1 MKVWAPDPQN
11 SGGGTNPHTKY
22 FYTQPGTETRRML
35 LLYRQ
40 SRMGCQGVIHIMY
53 TPPAGVTLSHA
64 CDSVILTQSAAVV
77 CLLCRNVTAAA
88 AWLYFTQS
96 AAQLAA

>member
-1 MKVWAPDPQN
+1 MVTPQLYHLFQWT
-11 SGGGTNPHTKY
+11 SGPQTRGTQGGTNPHTKY

-53 TPPAGVTLSHA
+53 MPPAGVTL
-64 CDSVILTQSAAVV
+64 VT
-77 CLLCRNVTAAA
+77 CL
-88 AWLYFTQS
+88 
-96 AAQLAA
+96 